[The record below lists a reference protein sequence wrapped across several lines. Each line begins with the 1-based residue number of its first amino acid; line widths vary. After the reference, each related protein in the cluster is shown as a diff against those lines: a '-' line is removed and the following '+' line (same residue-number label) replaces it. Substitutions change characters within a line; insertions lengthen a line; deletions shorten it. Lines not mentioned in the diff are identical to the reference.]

1 MNLTLHKFIYS
12 INFKYRRYN
21 NMNIF
26 KWFRIWNFPLSADCS
41 VSESC
46 RRVQISLHVT
56 KFLNPVFLHIV
67 LKNLNTFC
75 FIFEKIIKNSE
86 QCYTL

>member
-1 MNLTLHKFIYS
+1 MNLTLNKFVYS
-12 INFKYRRYN
+12 IKFKYRRYN

-26 KWFRIWNFPLSADCS
+26 KWFRIGNFPLRADCS

-46 RRVQISLHVT
+46 RRVQVSLHVT
-56 KFLNPVFLHIV
+56 KFLNPVFLKIV

-86 QCYTL
+86 LCYTM